1 MIAALR
7 LAFQALFAN
16 KLRSALTMLGNII
29 GVTCVV
35 ALINIGLSGRQYISS
50 SLAMMGE
57 NLVCVYTRNDDRT
70 LTRPKP
76 LTIGDAE
83 ALVYT
88 CPSVKAVTP
97 MAQKYDANIVY
108 GNLNTKALVR
118 GVWASGFDVCKFT
131 VVRGAAFTDLD
142 VQGGNR
148 VCVLGDTIVQK
159 LFGNL
164 DPLGQKIRIENQ
176 MFTVIGTLEK
186 KGATL
191 GEDQDNQVIAP
202 FSCVQDRLTGQSA
215 LSHILVTARSRD
227 EMPKLKEEIL
237 ACIRVR
243 HHVPASAK
251 SDVKAADFQGAEMV
265 DKIILAATGLLASIA
280 FISLLVGGIGIMNI
294 MLVAITE
301 RTREIGLRMAVG
313 ATDLHILFQFLI
325 EAVVMSAVGGMIGV
339 LVGIGLSVVVT
350 MVLAWPMILSTLSVI
365 AALGFSAAVGLFFG
379 IYPAW
384 RASRLDP
391 MVAIR
396 MD

>member
-35 ALINIGLSGRQYISS
+35 ALINIGLSGRQYIQVSLSS
-50 SLAMMGE
+50 MGE
-57 NLVCVYTRNDDRT
+57 NLVYVYSRDDDPRA
-70 LTRPKP
+70 RPKP
-76 LTIGDAE
+76 LTVHDAI
-83 ALVYT
+83 ALANQ
-88 CPSVKAVTP
+88 CPSAKAVTP
-97 MAQKYDANIVY
+97 MANKYDANVVY
-108 GNLNTKALVR
+108 GNQNTKAMLR

-131 VVRGAAFTDLD
+131 VAKGVAFTELD
-142 VQGGNR
+142 EQGGNR
-148 VCVLGDTIVQK
+148 VCLLGDTIVQK

-164 DPLGQKIRIENQ
+164 DPLGQIVRIENQ
-176 MFTVIGTLEK
+176 PYTVIGTLAK

-191 GEDQDNQVIAP
+191 GQDEDSQVVAP
-202 FSCVQDRLTGQSA
+202 FSAIHDRVAGGNA
-215 LSHILVTARSRD
+215 VSHILCTARSRE

-237 ACIRVR
+237 ACIRER
-243 HHVPASAK
+243 HHVPAAAK

-325 EAVVMSAVGGMIGV
+325 EAVVMSAVGGMLGV
-339 LVGIGLSVVVT
+339 VVGIGLSVVVT
-350 MVLAWPMILSTLSVI
+350 MVLEWPMILSTLSVI